1 MVPERIDAD
10 KTQSGDEV
18 TICRPRLVLK
28 DISSKPSSRKRS
40 RRILVRRLEGIFAF
54 SATVSVL
61 LFFAVGAVVS
71 LFHTVQKS
79 YFPSAVPTQVM
90 ITKMVIPGDTLSQ
103 FAVRYGDP
111 AVYLPEREEQIARLN
126 HLSGTKPLLPGQH
139 LLIPVTNPLMIAQIE
154 KSYHNTRL
162 AAR

>member
-61 LFFAVGAVVS
+61 LFFAVPYRS
-71 LFHTVQKS
+71 K
-79 YFPSAVPTQVM
+79 
-90 ITKMVIPGDTLSQ
+90 K
-103 FAVRYGDP
+103 
-111 AVYLPEREEQIARLN
+111 
-126 HLSGTKPLLPGQH
+126 LLPFCRANSSDDYQNGH
-139 LLIPVTNPLMIAQIE
+139 SRRYFVSIRCSVRRPCSL
-154 KSYHNTRL
+154 SSR
-162 AAR
+162 ARGTDSASQSSLWNKTPPSWTASFDSRD